1 MLLQHLQSYS
11 LVIKLLPTGWQTPQ
25 QIPTQKKKKRKN
37 TEYTVKNRNRLIL
50 VEEGDDTSEV
60 IYRIGQEY
68 LKKVNENT
76 KNEKKIGKACLLVK
90 ALYFI
95 YLTGSRVNEVFIKKP
110 KLTYFK
116 EKIKTEKGTKE
127 IEFVKVERVLE
138 KHFLDREKYIHQDMI
153 QIIPA
158 NYGYEADMWSYI
170 FDHFIYGKEYTLDLS
185 GIARLGTKKE
195 SLRKILRRL
204 MVQNFKLKQKN
215 PLTGEVVE
223 EGITPHA
230 LRHWRAFNLRVEM
243 GWGEIE
249 VTRTLGWS
257 SPKMI
262 YYYVDILQGVQEKE
276 LLRELVKVA
285 LNIPEEEFTL
295 LS

>member
-1 MLLQHLQSYS
+1 
-11 LVIKLLPTGWQTPQ
+11 VIRLLPAGWQTPQ
-25 QIPTQKKKKRKN
+25 QISNQKKKKRKSS
-37 TEYTVKNRNRLIL
+37 EYTVKNRNRFIL
-50 VEEGDDTSEV
+50 VEEGDNISEV
-60 IYRIGQEY
+60 IYRVGQEY

-76 KNEKKIGKACLLVK
+76 KNEKRIGKACLLVK

-95 YLTGSRVNEVFIKKP
+95 YLTGSRVNEVFIKEP

-116 EKIKTEKGTKE
+116 EKIKTEKGIKE

-138 KHFLDREKYIHQDMI
+138 KHFLNRKENIHQDII

-185 GIARLGTKKE
+185 GIAKPGTKKE
-195 SLRKILRRL
+195 NLRIILRRL

-215 PLTGEVVE
+215 PLTGEIVE

-230 LRHWRAFNLRVEM
+230 LRHWRAFNLRVEK
-243 GWGEIE
+243 GWEEIE

-262 YYYVDILQGVQEKE
+262 YYYIDILQGVQEKE
-276 LLRELVKVA
+276 LLKELIKVA
-285 LNIPEEEFTL
+285 LNISDEEFTP